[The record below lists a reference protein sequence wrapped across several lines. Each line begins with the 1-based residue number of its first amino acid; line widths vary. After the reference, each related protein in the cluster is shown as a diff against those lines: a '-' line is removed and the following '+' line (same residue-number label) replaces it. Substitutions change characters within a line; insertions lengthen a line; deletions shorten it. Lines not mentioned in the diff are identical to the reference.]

1 MMRFCK
7 QGTPSLQAQQ
17 ILFTTANAMSN
28 NKTYSGRPKNPA
40 YKFALWKFKF
50 IVFHLNLSKVRER
63 CVIIRNWP
71 RSEIGREKKWY
82 NSPKVD
88 YGNLLANI
96 NSSRV
101 DTSTLTM
108 LMYLNTKRKYNK
120 LIISKHANTFS
131 GLLPQ
136 SKTIEQHRTVQ
147 NGVISYFTTLYWYEP
162 KSN

>member
-1 MMRFCK
+1 MQC
-7 QGTPSLQAQQ
+7 Q
-17 ILFTTANAMSN
+17 ITKHTRVNQ
-28 NKTYSGRPKNPA
+28 KNPA

-88 YGNLLANI
+88 YENLLANI

-120 LIISKHANTFS
+120 LIVSKHANTFS

>member
-1 MMRFCK
+1 MHC
-7 QGTPSLQAQQ
+7 Q
-17 ILFTTANAMSN
+17 ITKHT
-28 NKTYSGRPKNPA
+28 RVDQKNPA
-40 YKFALWKFKF
+40 SKFALWKFKF
-50 IVFHLNLSKVRER
+50 IFFHLNLSIVRER

-71 RSEIGREKKWY
+71 RKKKWY

-162 KSN
+162 MSN

>member
-1 MMRFCK
+1 MQC
-7 QGTPSLQAQQ
+7 Q
-17 ILFTTANAMSN
+17 IT
-28 NKTYSGRPKNPA
+28 TYSGRQKIKNKKPA
-40 YKFALWKFKF
+40 SKFALWKLKF
-50 IVFHLNLSKVRER
+50 IFFHLNLSIVRKR

-71 RSEIGREKKWY
+71 RKKWY

-88 YGNLLANI
+88 YRNLLANI

-131 GLLPQ
+131 GLLPR

-162 KSN
+162 MSN